1 MSLSK
6 AEPLSHTNSS
16 ASLIP
21 DLRYLDA
28 LVHNIKRFVDK
39 FGEDGKGEINTVCS
53 KHQIIFAPQDTT
65 KFSYGGL
72 DVKDGA
78 LRLVSSD
85 NNLGTNVSDVSA
97 EVAKALK
104 DAPAAPGA
112 SAFNIDA
119 RNSVREKY
127 DPNIEEVRSSIAALV
142 NMPNLKLNPNF
153 EHNANMLAKTPD
165 QNSGWDKQ
173 IGGATLAYFSGVES
187 QIKRA
192 GFKDDDMLQEGFQE
206 AVDKGEICF
215 RIVDKLTKGSYNEV
229 IIENGVL
236 YVQVSCSFAW
246 YSLPSSKNARI

>member
-1 MSLSK
+1 M
-6 AEPLSHTNSS
+6 
-16 ASLIP
+16 
-21 DLRYLDA
+21 DA
-28 LVHNIKRFVDK
+28 LVYNLKRFVDT
-39 FGEDGKGEINTVCS
+39 FGEDGKGEMNSVCS

-65 KFSYGGL
+65 KFSYGGFE
-72 DVKDGA
+72 VKDGA
-78 LRLVSSD
+78 LRLVFAE
-85 NNLGTNVSDVSA
+85 NKLGTNVSDVSA
-97 EVAKALK
+97 EFAKALK

-127 DPNIEEVRSSIAALV
+127 DPNVEEVRSSIAALV
-142 NMPNLKLNPNF
+142 NVPNLKLNPNF
-153 EHNANMLAKTPD
+153 EHNANMLAKTPN

-173 IGGATLAYFSGVES
+173 IGAATLAYFSGVEG

-206 AVDKGEICF
+206 AIDKGEICF

-236 YVQVSCSFAW
+236 YVQVSYSFPM
-246 YSLPSSKNARI
+246 LPLYFQPRTGWI